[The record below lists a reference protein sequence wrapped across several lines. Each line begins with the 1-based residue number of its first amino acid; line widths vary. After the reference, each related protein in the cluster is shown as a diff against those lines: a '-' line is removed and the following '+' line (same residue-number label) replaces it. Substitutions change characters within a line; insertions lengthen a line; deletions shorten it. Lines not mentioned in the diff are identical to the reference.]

1 MGTLRWPV
9 TIRYSFAQLK
19 IDPPNQPLF
28 CFVLFFFFVYNRVFT
43 VLKGSKNKEN
53 VLAFD
58 HLSTYVMHISL
69 SRYDYLKITN
79 EVNETFGMYCGE
91 RTGRTVT
98 VTGDQVVM
106 IFHSDQSIPKKG
118 FLITLTTIPIGKRN
132 TNSLCFLQSSKL
144 SNGRVFFLGN
154 EDILLLLEKEEILF
168 FCRRKSLIP

>member
-1 MGTLRWPV
+1 MTGNYTLFFCATENRPAKPV
-9 TIRYSFAQLK
+9 SF
-19 IDPPNQPLF
+19 LF
-28 CFVLFFFFVYNRVFT
+28 CFVLFFVYKRVFT

-118 FLITLTTIPIGKRN
+118 FLITLTTIPIGKCN
-132 TNSLCFLQSSKL
+132 TNSLCFLQSTKL
-144 SNGRVFFLGN
+144 SNGRGFFLGN

>member
-1 MGTLRWPV
+1 
-9 TIRYSFAQLK
+9 
-19 IDPPNQPLF
+19 
-28 CFVLFFFFVYNRVFT
+28 
-43 VLKGSKNKEN
+43 
-53 VLAFD
+53 
-58 HLSTYVMHISL
+58 MHISL
-69 SRYDYLKITN
+69 SRHDYLKITN

-118 FLITLTTIPIGKRN
+118 FLITLTTIPIGKCN
-132 TNSLCFLQSSKL
+132 TNSLCFLQSTKL
-144 SNGRVFFLGN
+144 SNGRGFFLGK